1 LKRQTDR
8 QTDRQKNRSLFWP
21 LSLSLEL
28 QKIVEEVDRYIA
40 TDPDP
45 DPICGFVKKNI
56 SALSCAVFD
65 IYYFQKKKHGLS
77 VVREEE
83 EDEEEE
89 DFSVKERRN
98 HDER

>member
-1 LKRQTDR
+1 LK
-8 QTDRQKNRSLFWP
+8 RQKNRSLFWN
-21 LSLSLEL
+21 LSLSLSAREFYR
-28 QKIVEEVDRYIA
+28 KEEADRYIA

-45 DPICGFVKKNI
+45 DPICGFVKKI
-56 SALSCAVFD
+56 SLLSLAPFD

-83 EDEEEE
+83 EYEEE

-98 HDER
+98 HER

>member
-1 LKRQTDR
+1 LKTDR
-8 QTDRQKNRSLFWP
+8 QTDLYSGLS

-56 SALSCAVFD
+56 SALAPFD
-65 IYYFQKKKHGLS
+65 IYFQKKKHGLS
-77 VVREEE
+77 SEKKKNTKKKKIFR
-83 EDEEEE
+83 
-89 DFSVKERRN
+89 VKERRN